1 MDPGEI
7 NMQYLVKLFIPL
19 TILIRVFYSTGL
31 EKQSPGSSG
40 KPSIEDGIS
49 KIIVQLRKHISGVVK
64 KPKILL
70 EVELWQ
76 FSRYAMQQGQAA
88 K

>member
-19 TILIRVFYSTGL
+19 TILTRVFYSTGL

-40 KPSIEDGIS
+40 KQNVEHGLC
-49 KIIVQLRKHISGVVK
+49 KAIIHMWKYISGVVK
-64 KPKILL
+64 KHEILL
-70 EVELWQ
+70 NVELWH
-76 FSRYAMQQGQAA
+76 FSRYAVGTSR
-88 K
+88 